1 MSHRPTLVKV
11 YFKALQEHF
20 LKLLILAA
28 VFAFVAFMVA
38 VVQPR
43 EYRASGRLII
53 VSKGALEL
61 DAYTAARAGERLG
74 SILKEV
80 VYSSTF
86 LTQVLKT
93 GGINSDYPINNEER
107 RLKLWKRRVSISV
120 SETSGIVSIDVYHQN
135 RSQATATAKAIFTVA
150 KRDGPVFYGGRGAE
164 IKDVELP
171 IASQKAVRPKLLL
184 ATAGGFGAGVV
195 VGAGLIFLMAPEI
208 AARRRETIYDAHF
221 GAVPPEVV

>member
-1 MSHRPTLVKV
+1 M
-11 YFKALQEHF
+11 
-20 LKLLILAA
+20 
-28 VFAFVAFMVA
+28 
-38 VVQPR
+38 
-43 EYRASGRLII
+43 
-53 VSKGALEL
+53 
-61 DAYTAARAGERLG
+61 
-74 SILKEV
+74 
-80 VYSSTF
+80 
-86 LTQVLKT
+86 
-93 GGINSDYPINNEER
+93 
-107 RLKLWKRRVSISV
+107 
-120 SETSGIVSIDVYHQN
+120 
-135 RSQATATAKAIFTVA
+135 A